1 MGGAPVRKRS
11 GFADVQAPPTFAMAA
26 TFFQNA
32 RKWGRA
38 DSLTYTGRVV
48 ETRAE
53 DDEGVVECE
62 LAVRNQ
68 DGEAAITG
76 AAVAV
81 LPIREM

>member
-1 MGGAPVRKRS
+1 
-11 GFADVQAPPTFAMAA
+11 MAA

-32 RKWGRA
+32 RKCGRA
-38 DSLTYTGRVV
+38 DSLTCTGRVV

-62 LAVRNQ
+62 LAVGNQ
-68 DGEAAITG
+68 DGEAVITG
-76 AAVAV
+76 TAVAV

>member
-1 MGGAPVRKRS
+1 
-11 GFADVQAPPTFAMAA
+11 MAA
-26 TFFQNA
+26 TFFQTP
-32 RKWGRA
+32 RVWPG
-38 DSLTYTGRVV
+38 DSLTCTGRGV